1 MTTTAFIR
9 TELLSLLPQKTRI
22 RENTRSYS
30 PPPTDLR
37 SIIDSIS
44 PELSRYDAEISRLRA
59 ELKILEEDRLELET
73 FHDECNS
80 LLSFIRRLPPEI
92 LSHIFAQHDLA
103 STPILDDAQ
112 PPQPPLPTAFLRLA
126 HGPLMVVSQVCTRW
140 HDIVLGTPVLWE
152 SVDLESILWDTSDR
166 ITAKMMG
173 ILEEVLTRGRKTSLF
188 IAIRTERGT
197 PLHSPSLELLAKH
210 AERWEWM
217 SITGYSLDLTGL
229 SAARGNM
236 PRLTSLALYGDF
248 TAEAVSTFTDAPR
261 LESGEFAFTPG
272 PWNVLHHLPLSQI
285 RSLVFWEPLGTAAVF
300 GNSAF
305 PCLSL
310 LSHLAAPVDF
320 ALRLT
325 PTNFHSIWELTPPI
339 PHTTSNISSL
349 LIELLQRF
357 PPHLIGV
364 TVAKI
369 LDSLTLPAIKQIE
382 FEAEQYSVP
391 WPRHEFLALG
401 KRSGFSTQL
410 QALHLWDVVI
420 TQSELIECL
429 GELPVLERL
438 ALSDFAADIVSD
450 APEHLLIT
458 DDLLVALEDRSIVP
472 RLANLGLQGL
482 LKFDN
487 ELLLKLIL
495 LRLDLLG
502 DGQFDVELYW
512 LKGCFREFEK
522 DIEGRI
528 SQLKRCQFFFGPADD
543 EIIGDPA

>member
-37 SIIDSIS
+37 SIIDSIR

-73 FHDECNS
+73 FHDECYS
-80 LLSFIRRLPPEI
+80 LLSPIRRLPPEI

-103 STPILDDAQ
+103 STPILDNAQ

-126 HGPLMVVSQVCTRW
+126 HGPLMVVSQVCARW
-140 HDIVLGTPVLWE
+140 HDIAIGTPTLWE
-152 SVDLESILWDTSDR
+152 SVDLESILWETSDR
-166 ITAKMMG
+166 VTAKMMG
-173 ILEEVLTRGRKTSLF
+173 ILEEVLERGRNSSLF
-188 IAIRTERGT
+188 IAIRAPGGT
-197 PLHSPSLELLAKH
+197 HLHIPSLELLAKH
-210 AERWEWM
+210 AERWKWI
-217 SITGYSLDLTGL
+217 SIAGLSLDLTGL

-236 PRLTSLALYGDF
+236 PRLTSLSLYGDF
-248 TAEAVSTFTDAPR
+248 SANSISTFKDAPR
-261 LESGEFAFTPG
+261 LESAEFGCTPG
-272 PWNVLHHLPLSQI
+272 SWDVLQQLPLSQI
-285 RSLVFWEPLGTAAVF
+285 RSLMCFEPLGFAAAM
-300 GNSAF
+300 GNNPL
-305 PCLSL
+305 PCLAL
-310 LSHLAAPVDF
+310 LSHLVAPVDF
-320 ALRLT
+320 ELRLT
-325 PTNFHSIWELTPPI
+325 PTVIHHNWDLTPPI

-349 LIELLQRF
+349 LIEFLQHF
-357 PPHLIGV
+357 PEPQIGV

-382 FEAEQYSVP
+382 FDAEQYSVP
-391 WPRHEFLALG
+391 WPHNEFLALG

-420 TQSELIECL
+420 TQYELIECL

-438 ALSDFAADIVSD
+438 ALSDFPADIVSD

-458 DDLLVALEDRSIVP
+458 DDLLVTLEDRSIVP
-472 RLANLGLQGL
+472 RLASLGLQGL

-487 ELLLKLIL
+487 EVLLKLIL

-502 DGQFDVELYW
+502 DGEFNVELYW

-522 DIEGRI
+522 DIEDRI
-528 SQLKRCQFFFGPADD
+528 SQLKRCQFFFGPAND
-543 EIIGDPA
+543 EIIGDPE